1 MDLGECLERDGA
13 FIEENIKTVWCYCV
27 SGILEMQEE
36 ERGKK
41 KASWGLGWGG
51 QGRNMHSEAQI
62 DAKQLLN
69 SCKVEQLLGR
79 RGARDGGDGGRKDQ
93 VGETERPRGHVE
105 ILD

>member
-1 MDLGECLERDGA
+1 MDLRECLERDGV
-13 FIEENIKTVWCYCV
+13 FIEENIKAVWCYCV

-36 ERGKK
+36 ERKK
-41 KASWGLGWGG
+41 ESERGEEDG

-79 RGARDGGDGGRKDQ
+79 RGERDGGDGGKKDQ
-93 VGETERPRGHVE
+93 DRETERPRGHVE